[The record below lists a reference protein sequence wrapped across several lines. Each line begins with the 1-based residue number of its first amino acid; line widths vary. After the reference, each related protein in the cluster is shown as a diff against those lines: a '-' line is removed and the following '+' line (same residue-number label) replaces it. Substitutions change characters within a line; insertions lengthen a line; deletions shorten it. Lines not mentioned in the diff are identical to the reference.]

1 MYSLGAF
8 WHLLKVINV
17 LLLPTSFQALWKSF
31 HVLSSI
37 ILCIQS
43 KLYVKWKCW
52 YWMTLWWIHISCVL
66 KKCFV
71 KTSIYTDITLTVY
84 SKQFFICSLLQSPF
98 SCKLRFFKG
107 LMYVTAWKP
116 RQAAV
121 FTWALLK
128 HLYVKKLYCISIDL
142 LKIFLISKLYLDICM
157 LMVQKSCW

>member
-31 HVLSSI
+31 HMFSSI

-52 YWMTLWWIHISCVL
+52 YWITLWWVHTYGFF
-66 KKCFV
+66 KKCFI
-71 KTSIYTDITLTVY
+71 KTSIYKDITLKLD
-84 SKQFFICSLLQSPF
+84 SKQFFICSLQSPF

-121 FTWALLK
+121 FTWACLK
-128 HLYVKKLYCISIDL
+128 HLYVKKLYCISIVL
-142 LKIFLISKLYLDICM
+142 LIFFKISKLYLDICV
-157 LMVQKSCW
+157 LMARKYC